1 MKLGVVFPQTEIGA
15 DPAVLR
21 EYVQTVEGL
30 GFDYLTIYDHVLGA
44 NPDRPGGWTGPYTH
58 LTQFHEPFVLFGW
71 IAAMTQRL
79 EMATGVII
87 LPQRQTALVAK
98 QTAEISVLSGGRFRL
113 GVGVGWNTVEYEGL
127 GEDFHTRGKRVDEQ
141 VKLLRELWTK
151 PLVTFKGDFDTVT
164 DAGLNPLPPQ
174 SIPIWFGGNI
184 DVALRR
190 TAQTGDGW
198 MPNSM
203 TLPELRDHLKKLRT
217 YLTEAGRN
225 PDGFGVDFRISVNR
239 TPASEWADQAAQ
251 LSEMGVTHVA
261 INTMGAGYKN
271 LQEHLATIKNFK
283 TILSK
288 I

>member
-21 EYVQTVEGL
+21 EYVQTVEGW

-98 QTAEISVLSGGRFRL
+98 QTAQISVLSGGRFRL
-113 GVGVGWNTVEYEGL
+113 GVGVGWNAVEYEGL
-127 GEDFHTRGKRVDEQ
+127 GQDFHTRGKRVDEQ
-141 VKLLRELWTK
+141 VKLLRELWAK

-174 SIPIWFGGNI
+174 PIPIWFGGNI

-190 TAQTGDGW
+190 TAQMGDGW

-239 TPASEWADQAAQ
+239 TPESEWASQAAQ
-251 LSEMGVTHVA
+251 LADMGVTHVA
-261 INTMGAGYKN
+261 LNTMGAGYKN
-271 LQEHLATIKNFK
+271 LQEHLKTIKNFK
-283 TILSK
+283 TILSNV
-288 I
+288 